1 MINPKADNTWLIR
14 LSESQRPFWSSV
26 AGVMLKADLSLYD
39 EESKAE
45 VHESKNDAKP
55 LIPPKKVKNTSFWDT
70 DIDEAIEHKKKVKR
84 LLAKSLALASS
95 MLKSSVGAVGDASS
109 GPKGLGIDFATP
121 IESPSGPTSL
131 VGSKTLPDYDVR
143 DIERDNKERAED
155 KKMGYREAV
164 PDDEQGELAVNR
176 DKAAFVSY

>member
-1 MINPKADNTWLIR
+1 
-14 LSESQRPFWSSV
+14 
-26 AGVMLKADLSLYD
+26 MLKADLSLYD
-39 EESKAE
+39 DESKAE

-55 LIPPKKVKNTSFWDT
+55 LIPPKKTKNTNFWDSEIS
-70 DIDEAIEHKKKVKR
+70 DAIEHKKKVKR

-109 GPKGLGIDFATP
+109 GAKGLGIDFATP

-143 DIERDNKERAED
+143 DIERDNKERAKD
-155 KKMGYREAV
+155 KKMGYIESIEG
-164 PDDEQGELAVNR
+164 DENGNDAGSLSIDR
-176 DKAAFVSY
+176 GRAAFVPY